1 MNTQPTFDFHPYL
14 IYQSDSTIERLTKLR
29 DFLVKLSEVQPTRF
43 NYNFYL
49 YAAPLN
55 ETLDPESSVVELT
68 YRNIVQPQ
76 VRWELKEKSDTISDD
91 TKTEKALTLTDQT
104 HSCGTCACVAG
115 WANILSRVPI
125 KKDPNSCG
133 FTEELACQTL
143 GIDFYETDDNAF
155 LFMGDPG
162 YGLERLDLR
171 YATVQDAVQRLN
183 ILIDKY
189 SKEEHE

>member
-1 MNTQPTFDFHPYL
+1 MNIPATFDFHPYL
-14 IYQSDSTIERLTKLR
+14 IYRTDSTVERLTKMR
-29 DFLVKLSEVQPTRF
+29 DFLVKLSEVQPQRF
-43 NYNFYL
+43 NYNYYL

-55 ETLDPESSVVELT
+55 ETVAPNSSIVEQV
-68 YRNIVQPQ
+68 YRNVVQPQ
-76 VRWELKEKSDTISDD
+76 VRWGVTSESQTISDD
-91 TKTEKALTLTDQT
+91 TRTEKALTLTNED

-125 KKDPNSCG
+125 RRDPNDCF
-133 FTEELACQTL
+133 FTESLACETL
-143 GIDFYETDDNAF
+143 GIDRFETDDDAF

-171 YATVQDAVQRLN
+171 VATIDDAVQRLN

-189 SKEEHE
+189 SKEERE